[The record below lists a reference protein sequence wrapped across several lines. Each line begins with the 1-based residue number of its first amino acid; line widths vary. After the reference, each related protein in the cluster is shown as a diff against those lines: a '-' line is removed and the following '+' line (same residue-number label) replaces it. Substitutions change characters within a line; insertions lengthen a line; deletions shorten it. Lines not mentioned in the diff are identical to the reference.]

1 MFPDSRF
8 GLAMHVNGVAGLF
21 ETSGPDRFK
30 SGALQSLFV
39 GFRPLLVCAYHDTS
53 LHSSV

>member
-39 GFRPLLVCAYHDTS
+39 GFRPLLVCNYHDTS
-53 LHSSV
+53 LHPSV